1 MRRHHV
7 HLSPDE
13 ATATVIGRGR
23 GWPVVLDVKARAM
36 PRDGWEFYRFVD
48 GMWLVEHI
56 PSRYLSRRRSE
67 V

>member
-13 ATATVIGRGR
+13 ATATVVDRRR

-36 PRDGWEFYRFVD
+36 PRDGWEIYRSGD

>member
-1 MRRHHV
+1 MRRHHA

-13 ATATVIGRGR
+13 ATATVVGRGC
-23 GWPVVLDVKARAM
+23 GWPVVLHVKARAT
-36 PRDGWEFYRFVD
+36 PRDGWGFYRSGD

-56 PSRYLSRRRSE
+56 PSHYLSRRRSG